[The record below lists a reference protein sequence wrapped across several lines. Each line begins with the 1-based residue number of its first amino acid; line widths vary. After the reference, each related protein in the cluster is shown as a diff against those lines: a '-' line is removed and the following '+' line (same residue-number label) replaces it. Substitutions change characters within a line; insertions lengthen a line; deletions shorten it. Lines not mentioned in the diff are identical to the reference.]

1 MPLDIMADDT
11 IRHVKEK
18 IEAAHELKADSLK
31 LIAYGKVLANDKGLV
46 SEFNI
51 KDGDFIVAMV

>member
-1 MPLDIMADDT
+1 MADDT